1 MQEKIIP
8 LCRPKHTFLQLR
20 FPLNSSRFKWKLQ
33 TCCHL
38 SRQQRGTYMVQT
50 VILLSRFLGSN
61 YLNNLMC
68 TVWSILTKYIHADYK
83 RVLTGLVCSVIVLD
97 QKRVTVVPDLLASI
111 RVVFGNQRLQLW
123 IKDALAYDNINW
135 RLTIPS
141 WYHEGSL
148 PHGMHWR
155 RWEGGRGK
163 CKKNKTQVSD
173 IEDYRFPVRVKNSWQ
188 REQQK
193 RLPKKTL
200 KPTFHVALRCFLH
213 FCKIHYLKNN
223 NN

>member
-50 VILLSRFLGSN
+50 VILSS
-61 YLNNLMC
+61 YLKNLMC
-68 TVWSILTKYIHADYK
+68 TVRSILTKYIHADYK

-97 QKRVTVVPDLLASI
+97 QKGVTVVPDLLASM

-155 RWEGGRGK
+155 RWGGRGK
-163 CKKNKTQVSD
+163 CKKTKHKLVILKIIVFQSELKILDKGNS
-173 IEDYRFPVRVKNSWQ
+173 RKNY
-188 REQQK
+188 
-193 RLPKKTL
+193 PKKPL
-200 KPTFHVALRCFLH
+200 NLLFMLH
-213 FCKIHYLKNN
+213 AAASCIFVKSII
-223 NN
+223 

>member
-8 LCRPKHTFLQLR
+8 LCRPKHTFLQPR

-97 QKRVTVVPDLLASI
+97 QKRVTVVPDLLASM

-141 WYHEGSL
+141 WYHEGFL

-163 CKKNKTQVSD
+163 CKKKKNNHKLVILKIIVFQSELKILD
-173 IEDYRFPVRVKNSWQ
+173 KGNSRKDY
-188 REQQK
+188 
-193 RLPKKTL
+193 PKKTL
-200 KPTFHVALRCFLH
+200 HLLFMLH
-213 FCKIHYLKNN
+213 SDASCIFVKSII
-223 NN
+223 

>member
-97 QKRVTVVPDLLASI
+97 QKRVTVVPDLLASM

-163 CKKNKTQVSD
+163 CKKTKHKLVILKIIVFQSELKILDKGNSRK
-173 IEDYRFPVRVKNSWQ
+173 DY
-188 REQQK
+188 
-193 RLPKKTL
+193 PKKPL
-200 KPTFHVALRCFLH
+200 NLLFMLH
-213 FCKIHYLKNN
+213 SAASCIFVKSII
-223 NN
+223 